1 MSEKSTARRATIAL
15 TATLVLLAGGVAAFV
30 LLSQPGGPLAPA
42 RSQSAGSDTASQS
55 ASSGSAATSTS
66 AAPATPATTTADP
79 LGNGRL
85 AKMIAAGDIRSIRLI
100 GDSITA
106 GWLCDGFGEY
116 PDTDVVIYS
125 GPQGTYNETSP
136 QVACWANDFRAW
148 ATAHGVTSFVN
159 AGIPGFRMEYL
170 AQAPD
175 AWLADGADLTVVM
188 LGTNDACHCSVDEFR
203 ALWTRSPRRSRPS
216 AWSRA
221 ARASPSSTRSRSVL
235 PTSTRIRCT
244 PRRPAPISSGRR
256 SSPSSSSSRVC
267 RKGAPSAA
275 RVLYPRTFKHHTLV
289 SVPSRNRLVDP

>member
-1 MSEKSTARRATIAL
+1 MSEKSTARRATVAL
-15 TATLVLLAGGVAAFV
+15 TATLVLLAGGVVAFV

-66 AAPATPATTTADP
+66 AATTPATTTADP

-203 ALWTRSPRRSRPS
+203 AF
-216 AWSRA
+216 A
-221 ARASPSSTRSRSVL
+221 ATGIAAAAEKSKELVVVCPPDNARTDASPLYGMDQIASALEAVCTEQGRTCVSQLDTLKVGTTDFNEDNVH
-235 PTSTRIRCT
+235 PTS
-244 PRRPAPISSGRR
+244 AGSHKLWQALKS
-256 SSPSSSSSRVC
+256 
-267 RKGAPSAA
+267 K
-275 RVLYPRTFKHHTLV
+275 LEL
-289 SVPSRNRLVDP
+289 

>member
-55 ASSGSAATSTS
+55 ASSDSAAASTS
-66 AAPATPATTTADP
+66 AAPATTATTTADP

-136 QVACWANDFRAW
+136 QVACWANDFRTW

-203 ALWTRSPRRSRPS
+203 AF
-216 AWSRA
+216 A
-221 ARASPSSTRSRSVL
+221 ATGIAAAAEKSKELVVVCPPDNARTDASPLYGMDQIASALEAVCAEQGRTCVSQLDTLTVGTADFNEDNVH
-235 PTSTRIRCT
+235 PTS
-244 PRRPAPISSGRR
+244 AGSHKLWQALKS
-256 SSPSSSSSRVC
+256 
-267 RKGAPSAA
+267 K
-275 RVLYPRTFKHHTLV
+275 LEL
-289 SVPSRNRLVDP
+289 

>member
-42 RSQSAGSDTASQS
+42 RSTADAGTSSQG
-55 ASSGSAATSTS
+55 ATTTPTTST
-66 AAPATPATTTADP
+66 TTTATTTADP

-175 AWLADGADLTVVM
+175 AWLADGADLTIVM

-203 ALWTRSPRRSRPS
+203 AF
-216 AWSRA
+216 A
-221 ARASPSSTRSRSVL
+221 ATGIAAAAEKSKELVVVCPPDNARTDASPLYGMDQIASALEAVCTEQGRTCVSQLDTLKVGTTDFNEDNVH
-235 PTSTRIRCT
+235 PTS
-244 PRRPAPISSGRR
+244 AGSHKLWQALKS
-256 SSPSSSSSRVC
+256 
-267 RKGAPSAA
+267 K
-275 RVLYPRTFKHHTLV
+275 LEL
-289 SVPSRNRLVDP
+289 

>member
-1 MSEKSTARRATIAL
+1 MSEKSTARRATVAL
-15 TATLVLLAGGVAAFV
+15 TATLVLLAGGVVAFV

-42 RSQSAGSDTASQS
+42 RSQSAGSDTTSQS

-66 AAPATPATTTADP
+66 ATTTPATTTADP

-85 AKMIAAGDIRSIRLI
+85 AKMIASGDIKSIRLI

-136 QVACWANDFRAW
+136 QVACWANDFRTW
-148 ATAHGVTSFVN
+148 ASAHGVTSFVN

-203 ALWTRSPRRSRPS
+203 AF
-216 AWSRA
+216 A
-221 ARASPSSTRSRSVL
+221 ATGIAAAAEKSKELVVVCPPDNARTDASPLYGMDQIASALEAVCAEQGRTCVSQLDTLKVDTADFNEDNVH
-235 PTSTRIRCT
+235 PTS
-244 PRRPAPISSGRR
+244 AGSHMLWQALKS
-256 SSPSSSSSRVC
+256 
-267 RKGAPSAA
+267 K
-275 RVLYPRTFKHHTLV
+275 LEL
-289 SVPSRNRLVDP
+289 

>member
-1 MSEKSTARRATIAL
+1 
-15 TATLVLLAGGVAAFV
+15 
-30 LLSQPGGPLAPA
+30 
-42 RSQSAGSDTASQS
+42 
-55 ASSGSAATSTS
+55 
-66 AAPATPATTTADP
+66 
-79 LGNGRL
+79 
-85 AKMIAAGDIRSIRLI
+85 MIAAGDIKSIRLI

-148 ATAHGVTSFVN
+148 ASAHGVTSFVN

-203 ALWTRSPRRSRPS
+203 AF
-216 AWSRA
+216 A
-221 ARASPSSTRSRSVL
+221 ATGIAAAAEKSKELVVVCPPDNARTDASPLYGMDQIASALEAVCAEQGRTCVSQLDTLKVGSSDFNEDNVH
-235 PTSTRIRCT
+235 PTS
-244 PRRPAPISSGRR
+244 AGSHKLWQALKS
-256 SSPSSSSSRVC
+256 
-267 RKGAPSAA
+267 K
-275 RVLYPRTFKHHTLV
+275 LEL
-289 SVPSRNRLVDP
+289 

>member
-1 MSEKSTARRATIAL
+1 MSEKSTARRATVAL
-15 TATLVLLAGGVAAFV
+15 TATLVLLAGGVVAFV

-66 AAPATPATTTADP
+66 AATTPATTTADP

-125 GPQGTYNETSP
+125 GP
-136 QVACWANDFRAW
+136 ANDFRAW

-203 ALWTRSPRRSRPS
+203 AF
-216 AWSRA
+216 A
-221 ARASPSSTRSRSVL
+221 ATGIAAAAEKSKELVVVCPPDNARTDASPLYGMDQIASALEAVCAEQGRTCVSQLDTLKVGTTDFNEDNVH
-235 PTSTRIRCT
+235 PTS
-244 PRRPAPISSGRR
+244 AGSHKLWQALKS
-256 SSPSSSSSRVC
+256 
-267 RKGAPSAA
+267 K
-275 RVLYPRTFKHHTLV
+275 LEL
-289 SVPSRNRLVDP
+289 

>member
-42 RSQSAGSDTASQS
+42 RPTADAGTSSQGATTTPT
-55 ASSGSAATSTS
+55 TSTTTTTTT
-66 AAPATPATTTADP
+66 TPATTTADP

-148 ATAHGVTSFVN
+148 ASAHGVTSFVN

-203 ALWTRSPRRSRPS
+203 AF
-216 AWSRA
+216 A
-221 ARASPSSTRSRSVL
+221 ATGIAAAAEKSKELVVVCPPDNARTDASPLYGMDQIASALEAVCAEQGRTCVSQLDTLTVGTADFNEDNVH
-235 PTSTRIRCT
+235 PTS
-244 PRRPAPISSGRR
+244 AGSHKLWQALKS
-256 SSPSSSSSRVC
+256 
-267 RKGAPSAA
+267 K
-275 RVLYPRTFKHHTLV
+275 LEL
-289 SVPSRNRLVDP
+289 

>member
-42 RSQSAGSDTASQS
+42 RPTADAGTSSQGATTTPT
-55 ASSGSAATSTS
+55 TSTTTT
-66 AAPATPATTTADP
+66 ATTTPATTTADP
-79 LGNGRL
+79 LGSGRL

-159 AGIPGFRMEYL
+159 AGILDR
-170 AQAPD
+170 
-175 AWLADGADLTVVM
+175 
-188 LGTNDACHCSVDEFR
+188 
-203 ALWTRSPRRSRPS
+203 
-216 AWSRA
+216 
-221 ARASPSSTRSRSVL
+221 
-235 PTSTRIRCT
+235 
-244 PRRPAPISSGRR
+244 
-256 SSPSSSSSRVC
+256 
-267 RKGAPSAA
+267 
-275 RVLYPRTFKHHTLV
+275 
-289 SVPSRNRLVDP
+289 